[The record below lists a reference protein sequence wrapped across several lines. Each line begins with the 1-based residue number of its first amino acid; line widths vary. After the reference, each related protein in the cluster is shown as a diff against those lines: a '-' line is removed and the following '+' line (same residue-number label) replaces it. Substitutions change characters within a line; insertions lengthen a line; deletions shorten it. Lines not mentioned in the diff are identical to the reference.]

1 MIKCIIPCIYY
12 REIFDKS
19 KNPTCKIICDRN
31 GEELKNISNEEKE
44 QCIYFKNFQSIK
56 WKT

>member
-19 KNPTCKIICDRN
+19 KNPTCKIICDRS
-31 GEELKNISNEEKE
+31 GEELKIFNEDEE
-44 QCIYFKNFQSIK
+44 
-56 WKT
+56 

>member
-19 KNPTCKIICDRN
+19 KCKIICDRS

-44 QCIYFKNFQSIK
+44 QCLYFKTFQCAK